1 MQRRYNLLVLY
12 FVLFSLLLLGSAY
25 LLFDAKMG
33 FSYNG
38 VLHYYQGDKM
48 LFTSAKS
55 FDGILKIILPH
66 IFAFGLFLMVLLHFG
81 VFTAFRKRPLLRYFI
96 YTLGIAAFIELFSPF
111 FIILGLGFFAY
122 FKLLAFFVLE
132 IGTVLFLWLL
142 FRSVITR

>member
-1 MQRRYNLLVLY
+1 MQQRYNSLVLY

-25 LLFDAKMG
+25 LLFDAKIG

-38 VLHYYQGDKM
+38 ILHYYQGDKT

-55 FDGILKIILPH
+55 FSGILKIILPH

-81 VFTAFRKRPLLRYFI
+81 VFTAFRKHPLFRYFI
-96 YTLGIAAFIELFSPF
+96 YTLGIAAFVELFSPF

-132 IGTVLFLWLL
+132 VGTLIFIWLL
-142 FRSVITR
+142 FRSVLTH

>member
-1 MQRRYNLLVLY
+1 MQQKYNSLVLY

-25 LLFDAKMG
+25 LLFDEKIG

-38 VLHYYQGDKM
+38 VLHYYQGNQA
-48 LFTSAKS
+48 LFTTAKS

-96 YTLGIAAFIELFSPF
+96 YTLGIAAFVELFAPF
-111 FIILGLGFFAY
+111 FIILGLGFFIY
-122 FKLLAFFVLE
+122 LKLLAFFVLE
-132 IGTVLFLWLL
+132 IGTLVFLWLL
-142 FRSVITR
+142 FRSILTR

>member
-1 MQRRYNLLVLY
+1 MQRRYKLLVLY
-12 FVLFSLLLLGSAY
+12 FVLFSLLLLASAY
-25 LLFDAKMG
+25 LLFDTKIG

-38 VLHYYQGDKM
+38 VLHYYQGDQTQ
-48 LFTSAKS
+48 FITAKS

-81 VFTAFRKRPLLRYFI
+81 VFTAFRKHPLLHYFI
-96 YTLGIAAFIELFSPF
+96 YTLGIAAFVELLSPF
-111 FIILGLGFFAY
+111 FIIAGLGFFAY

-142 FRSVITR
+142 FRSVLTH